1 LDDKIEL
8 NRQTN
13 RTLEAMARAIF
24 KSWFVDFDPV
34 RAKASGGQ
42 PPGLAPQI
50 SELFPD
56 SFEHSDIGEIPRG
69 WKTGVLEDLFVL
81 QRGFDLP
88 TKKRI
93 PGPCQVIA
101 ASGPSTYHNE
111 VKVKG
116 PGVVTGRSGV
126 LGKVFFIQD
135 DFWPLNTTLWVKKYK
150 ASLPCHAYFFLKTL
164 DLSLFNAGSAVPT
177 LNRNHIR
184 NLPVIV
190 PDYEVVKHFETFA
203 GLLFKRQK
211 ANEEESSNLSAI
223 RDALL
228 PKLIPGELRVPDAER
243 IVKRCV

>member
-1 LDDKIEL
+1 M
-8 NRQTN
+8 N

-34 RAKASGGQ
+34 RGKANGGQ
-42 PPGLAPQI
+42 PPGLAPYI
-50 SELFPD
+50 ADLFPD
-56 SFEHSDIGEIPRG
+56 SFDDSDLGEIPRG
-69 WKTGVLEDLFVL
+69 WKTGVLEDLFIL

-93 PGPCQVIA
+93 PGPYQVIA

-111 VKVKG
+111 AKVKG

-150 ASLPCHAYFFLKTL
+150 GSLPCHAYFFLKTF
-164 DLSLFNAGSAVPT
+164 DLSIFNAGSAVPT
-177 LNRNHIR
+177 LNRNHIH
-184 NLPVIV
+184 NLPVII

-203 GLLFKRQK
+203 GLLFKRQRDS
-211 ANEEESSNLSAI
+211 EEESNTLSDI

-228 PKLIPGELRVPDAER
+228 PKLTSGDLRVPDAER
-243 IVKRCV
+243 IVGRCA